1 MATKQAAKQ
10 PGNDIVITTAI
21 ELLGVGVFTILA
33 GVSDDLGQV
42 MVVIMWGIL
51 LGWFLLHT
59 SEFAKMVGAL

>member
-1 MATKQAAKQ
+1 MAAKVNPQ
-10 PGNDIVITTAI
+10 PGNDLVITTAV

-59 SEFAKMVGAL
+59 SEFAKMVGSL

>member
-1 MATKQAAKQ
+1 MAKTPAKQ

-33 GVSDDLGQV
+33 GISDDMGQV
-42 MVVIMWGIL
+42 MVVIMWGIV

-59 SEFAKMVGAL
+59 SEFAKMVGSL

>member
-59 SEFAKMVGAL
+59 SEFAKMVGNL

>member
-1 MATKQAAKQ
+1 MAAKVNSQ
-10 PGNDIVITTAI
+10 PGNDVVITTAI

-33 GVSDDLGQV
+33 GISDDMGQV
-42 MVVIMWGIL
+42 MVVIMWGIV

>member
-1 MATKQAAKQ
+1 MATKKPAKQ

-33 GVSDDLGQV
+33 GISDDMGSV
-42 MVVIMWGIL
+42 MVVIMWGIV

-59 SEFAKMVGAL
+59 AEFQKMVGSL

>member
-1 MATKQAAKQ
+1 MATKKQAKQ
-10 PGNDIVITTAI
+10 PGNDIVITTAV

-59 SEFAKMVGAL
+59 TEFAKMVGSL